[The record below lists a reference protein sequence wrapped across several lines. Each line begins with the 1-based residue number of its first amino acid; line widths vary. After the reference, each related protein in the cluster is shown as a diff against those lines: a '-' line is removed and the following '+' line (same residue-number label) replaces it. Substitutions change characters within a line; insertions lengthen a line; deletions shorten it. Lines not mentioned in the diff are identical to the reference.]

1 MDGMRFI
8 EIPAKIL
15 VMVPADKAE
24 ALMEPA
30 NMAHSAAHAVEELL
44 SAVSPYVC
52 VAADCNGAT
61 EITDTMPTIG
71 SLGDVLEALIRTDT
85 SV

>member
-1 MDGMRFI
+1 MNGMRFI

-15 VMVPADKAE
+15 VMVPAEKVE
-24 ALMEPA
+24 ALMDPA
-30 NMAHSAAHAVEELL
+30 NAAHAAAHAVAELL

-52 VAADCNGAT
+52 VVTDCNGAT
-61 EITDTMPTIG
+61 EITDTMPTIE
-71 SLGDVLEALIRTDT
+71 SLGDVLETLIRTDT